1 MINKAFFYVGFGL
14 IFLFSTCSAQVEGP
28 TFSRQPVLLLKFSP
42 LPLFAPENAL
52 QLGAEIAPPF
62 GKFSF
67 NFDYGTGKG
76 NYNISKYV
84 RQNMSDLKTTYMR
97 YELRTYFSDWYPF
110 YALDKKPFGRYWALE
125 YLDKKV
131 SRNEETALASGGVVL
146 PNFAY
151 FEKIASTQ
159 TEKAIN
165 LKFGKN
171 FRLKKYFF
179 IDTFIGI
186 GVRKYQVKPNNLL
199 ETNILH
205 NSFLTKWKF
214 WESGTHAIV
223 PNATAGFR
231 FCLVI

>member
-1 MINKAFFYVGFGL
+1 MKKVFFCVLFGGIL
-14 IFLFSTCSAQVEGP
+14 LFENCFAQIEGP

-42 LPLFAPENAL
+42 LPLLAPENAV

-67 NFDYGTGKG
+67 NFDYGFGKG
-76 NYNISKYV
+76 SQNISKYI
-84 RQNMSDLKTTYMR
+84 RQNMPDLKTTYMR
-97 YELRTYFSDWYPF
+97 YELRTYFSDWFPF

-125 YLDKKV
+125 FVDKKV
-131 SRNEETALASGGVVL
+131 LRDEETVFANGGIHL

-151 FEKIASTQ
+151 FDGLKSTQ

-186 GVRKYQVKPNNLL
+186 GARRYQIKPGLPVS
-199 ETNILH
+199 NILH
-205 NSFLTKWKF
+205 NAFLTKWKF

-223 PNATAGFR
+223 PNATAGLR